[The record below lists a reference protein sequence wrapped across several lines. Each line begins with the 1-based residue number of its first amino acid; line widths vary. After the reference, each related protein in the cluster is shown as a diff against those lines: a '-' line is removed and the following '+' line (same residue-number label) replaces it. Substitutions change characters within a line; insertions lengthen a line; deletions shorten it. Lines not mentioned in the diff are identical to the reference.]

1 MKRLNAEPPK
11 KPPNR
16 QEKDIVQILAKIK
29 GKVVRERIRVLEFM
43 RDFDRFVINKLLGIN
58 ATQFDNYYIFRCNEQ
73 VITRTNFHRALL
85 ICGFELTCN
94 EIETLMEVY
103 VLP

>member
-1 MKRLNAEPPK
+1 MKRLNAESPK

-43 RDFDRFVINKLLGIN
+43 RDFDKFVQNRIN
-58 ATQFDNYYIFRCNEQ
+58 ATKLETSF
-73 VITRTNFHRALL
+73 ITSLL
-85 ICGFELTCN
+85 YF
-94 EIETLMEVY
+94 
-103 VLP
+103 

>member
-1 MKRLNAEPPK
+1 MKRLNAESPK

-43 RDFDRFVINKLLGIN
+43 RDFDKFVQNRI
-58 ATQFDNYYIFRCNEQ
+58 
-73 VITRTNFHRALL
+73 
-85 ICGFELTCN
+85 
-94 EIETLMEVY
+94 
-103 VLP
+103 